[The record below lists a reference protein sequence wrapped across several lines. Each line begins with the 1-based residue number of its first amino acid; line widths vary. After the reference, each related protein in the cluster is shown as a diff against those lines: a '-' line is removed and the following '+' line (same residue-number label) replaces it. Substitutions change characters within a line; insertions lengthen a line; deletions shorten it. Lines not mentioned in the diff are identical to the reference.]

1 MFSTRPENLNK
12 KHTVKHICYEQPL
25 NERIRTV
32 LRLEHLFRQA
42 AYWLTGDSIWHSRA
56 VLDTLFDIQNV
67 FGRADLRSELI
78 KELERH
84 AANLGKLVNN
94 PNVDSTALNTIL
106 DDLDV
111 LVDRL
116 HAING
121 QLGKKLRD
129 NEFLN
134 SIRQRSSIAGGDCAF
149 DLPAYHQWLQ
159 YPAEQRTANLNEWMS
174 EFNSIR
180 DAVFMILS
188 LIRDSATAAPQV
200 AEGGF
205 YQQSLDT
212 NIAYQLIRVIVPDD
226 QACFAEISA
235 GKHRF
240 TLRFM
245 QLGDLSSRATQCEQD
260 IQFHLAC
267 CVL

>member
-1 MFSTRPENLNK
+1 MS
-12 KHTVKHICYEQPL
+12 KHICYEQPL
-25 NERIRTV
+25 NERIRTF
-32 LRLEHLFRQA
+32 LRLEHLFLQA
-42 AYWLTGDSIWHSRA
+42 RYWLDGDSIWHSRA

-84 AANLGKLVNN
+84 AANLGKLINN
-94 PNVDSTALNTIL
+94 PNVDNAALNTVL
-106 DDLDV
+106 DELDV
-111 LVDRL
+111 LIDRL
-116 HAING
+116 HSING
-121 QLGKKLRD
+121 QPGQKLRNND
-129 NEFLN
+129 FLS

-159 YPAEQRTANLNEWMS
+159 YPVAHRTANLNQWMS
-174 EFNSIR
+174 EFDSIR

-188 LIRDSATAAPQV
+188 LIRDSATASPHV
-200 AEGGF
+200 AEAGF

-212 NIAYQLIRVIVPDD
+212 NVAYQLIRVMVPAE
-226 QACFAEISA
+226 QVCFAEISA

-245 QLGDLSSRATQCEQD
+245 QNDALESRARQCEDD
-260 IQFHLAC
+260 IHFHLAC

>member
-1 MFSTRPENLNK
+1 
-12 KHTVKHICYEQPL
+12 VKHICYEQPL
-25 NERIRTV
+25 NERIRTF

-42 AYWLTGDSIWHSRA
+42 ASWLVGDSIWPSLA
-56 VLDTLFDIQNV
+56 VLDSLFDIQNV

-84 AANLGKLVNN
+84 AANLGKLVDD
-94 PNVDSTALNTIL
+94 PNVDSSALQAVL

-111 LVDRL
+111 LIDRL
-116 HAING
+116 HAIHG
-121 QLGKKLRD
+121 QPGQKLRD

-159 YPAEQRTANLNEWMS
+159 HPPEQRQANLQEWVS
-174 EFNSIR
+174 EFDSIR

-188 LIRDSATAAPQV
+188 LIRDSATATAHI

-212 NIAYQLIRVIVPDD
+212 NMAYQLIRVLVPED

-245 QLGDLSSRATQCEQD
+245 QLGDLGSRATQCEDD
-260 IQFHLAC
+260 IHFHLAC